1 MKLEKARSHYL
12 ADLLTPLPEQERD
25 DVIADLAE
33 LNACL
38 HDANLRTVLHS
49 PLVTTEAKL
58 HLIEEG
64 GMKSYALLKPFLA
77 SLLDEDAIQSLEQI
91 TRGARRILHDQTGQ
105 EDVSVTS
112 PHGISE
118 AQRAE
123 LTEKMQKM
131 LGATKLHFTEKTD
144 PDMLSGV
151 RVQVEDTVID
161 FSSRSQLTRIR
172 QAF

>member
-1 MKLEKARSHYL
+1 MKLEKARSQYL
-12 ADLLTPLPEQERD
+12 ADLLTPLPEKERD
-25 DVIADLAE
+25 SVLMDLAE

-58 HLIEEG
+58 HLIEVG
-64 GMKSYALLKPFLA
+64 GMQSYTLLKPFLA
-77 SLLDEDAIQSLEQI
+77 SLLASDVIGSLETI
-91 TRGARRILHDQTGQ
+91 TLSARRILHDRTGQ
-105 EDVSVTS
+105 EDVLVTS

-123 LTEKMQKM
+123 LTKKMEKM
-131 LGATKLHFTEKTD
+131 LSATKLHFTEKVD
-144 PDMLSGV
+144 PEMLSGV
-151 RVQVEDTVID
+151 RVQVDDMVID
-161 FSSRSQLTRIR
+161 FSSRSQLERIR